1 MKISIG
7 CIVEGHGEVKA
18 VPTVI
23 RRIASELD
31 PSIVVDIPPPLRVP
45 KTKLVKAELGELERS
60 VEIMANKLRDK
71 RAIVVLIDSDKDCP
85 AELGPSLLERA
96 KKARSDMFIAVVLA
110 KMEFEAWFIAAAE
123 SLRGHRGLPID
134 LESPPNPEDIGDA
147 KGWLERRMEGGR
159 KYSET
164 IDQPAL
170 SAIFDFE
177 QAQKKS
183 DSFDKYY
190 REIANLF
197 MELS

>member
-7 CIVEGHGEVKA
+7 CIVEGHGDEKA
-18 VPTVI
+18 VPIVI
-23 RRIASELD
+23 RRIASDLD

-45 KTKLVKAELGELERS
+45 KTKLVKTELGELERS

-96 KKARSDMFIAVVLA
+96 KKARSDLFIAVVLA

-123 SLRGHRGLPID
+123 SLRGHRGLPMN
-134 LESPPNPEDIGDA
+134 LESPPDPEAIGDA

-177 QAQKKS
+177 QTQKKS
-183 DSFDKYY
+183 DSFDKCY
-190 REIANLF
+190 REITNLF